1 MIKITPE
8 LVRKAGRLDDLDL
21 SRQAQA
27 IAALEMDETEH
38 LDFSALGRIEKIEA
52 EWAKF
57 EKSVK
62 KEGKDDQSKLN
73 IFERTV
79 TTGFMGHPSRRDGTA
94 PIQISIFGNAL
105 EVLKNKD
112 L

>member
-1 MIKITPE
+1 M
-8 LVRKAGRLDDLDL
+8 
-21 SRQAQA
+21 
-27 IAALEMDETEH
+27 
-38 LDFSALGRIEKIEA
+38 
-52 EWAKF
+52 
-57 EKSVK
+57 K

-79 TTGFMGHPSRRDGTA
+79 TTGFMGHPSRRDGVV